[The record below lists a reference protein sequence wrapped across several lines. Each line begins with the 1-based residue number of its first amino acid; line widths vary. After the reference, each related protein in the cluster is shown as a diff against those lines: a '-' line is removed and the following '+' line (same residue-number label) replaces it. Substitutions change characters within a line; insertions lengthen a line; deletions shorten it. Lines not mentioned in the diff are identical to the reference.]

1 MVRFELKKVFSKSK
15 NRLAIVA
22 LALILIVVS
31 MLTINRVNYTTPAG
45 DQESGFAAARELRT
59 ERNQWRGPL
68 TPQVFQKIVQQN
80 HEINQSAESQSED
93 IQEQNKAF
101 AKKQGFLQIADVINS
116 AFSDWRDYNYYA
128 IDGVTADEA
137 TTVYQRRISNLENWL
152 ATGEEQFTSKEE
164 KYLVNQYRA
173 LKTPFHYEYFD
184 GWSALLQN
192 ISTFIL
198 LLALV
203 VGFLVSGIFSD
214 EHSSKADAIFYS
226 SQYGRDKA
234 VLAKIS
240 AGLTIIVSVFTV
252 MIGLYT
258 GIVLFVLGADGA
270 ISPIQLDMWRSTFNI
285 TFGQA
290 YLLIVVS
297 AFVGTLFASFLAM
310 LVSAVSR
317 STPTA
322 IIVPF
327 FVLSTFPFLSRIITL
342 PQVSSFFPD
351 QLLDVY
357 VTIKEFD
364 LVEIAG
370 QVFNTVSIIIPFY
383 TVICMIMLPVLY
395 QSYRKA
401 EVK

>member
-15 NRLAIVA
+15 NQ
-22 LALILIVVS
+22 LALVVLVLVLIIVS
-31 MLTINRVNYTTPAG
+31 MLTINRVSYTTPTG
-45 DQESGFAAARELRT
+45 EQESGFSAARELRR

-68 TPQVFQKIVQQN
+68 TPQVFQKVVQQN
-80 HEINQSAESQSED
+80 QEINQSAESQSED

-101 AKKQGFLQIADVINS
+101 AKKQNFLQIADVINS
-116 AFSDWRDYNYYA
+116 AFSGWRDYNYYA

-137 TTVYQRRISNLENWL
+137 TTVYQRRISNLEGWL
-152 ATGEEQFTSKEE
+152 ATGEEQFTSKEK
-164 KYLVNQYRA
+164 KYLVNQYRK
-173 LKTPFHYEYFD
+173 LETPFHYEYFD

-203 VGFLVSGIFSD
+203 IGFLVSGIFSD
-214 EHSSKADAIFYS
+214 EYSSKADAIFYS
-226 SQYGRDKA
+226 SQYGRNKA
-234 VLAKIS
+234 VLAKIA
-240 AGLTIIVSVFTV
+240 AGLTIIISVFTV

-258 GIVLFVLGADGA
+258 AIVLFVLGADGVG
-270 ISPIQLDMWRSTFNI
+270 SPIQLDMWRSTFNI

-290 YLLIVVS
+290 YLLIVVG

-322 IIVPF
+322 IIAPF
-327 FVLSTFPFLSRIITL
+327 VVLCTFPFLSRIITL

-364 LVEIAG
+364 LAEIAG
-370 QVFNTVSIIIPFY
+370 QVFSTVEIIIPLY
-383 TVICMIMLPVLY
+383 TVICLLILPILY
-395 QSYRKA
+395 HTYRKA
-401 EVK
+401 ELR